1 MGEAAALISAFTWS
15 CSSIALASLSGRT
28 APAVLSALR
37 LAFGS
42 FVLLAMLFVTGAAGE
57 LRDAGALVF
66 LGLIGSGLLGY
77 AAGDTLYIRA
87 LAKVGIQ
94 RAFPVVQALF
104 IVLSVL
110 GGIILL
116 DESAGIGLA
125 IGAALVGIGIYLVVT
140 RTAVEV
146 AGKPVEVAPGGV
158 EAASAPPA
166 VDPSMAEPAPRRDGW
181 QKRILAGGYWMLP
194 VVGLLWAAATILLA
208 KSRGDLGAIA
218 AGTLRTPA
226 GAIGLLVFT
235 GMFQRTALTVPFRS
249 FNHIGAIAAAGI
261 FGTALGSLLYVY
273 AVIHAGAARTVVLN
287 ATAPLMAV
295 PLAILFLGERFS
307 QRIAVGTVLCVAGV
321 IFVVA

>member
-42 FVLLAMLFVTGAAGE
+42 IVLVALLLVTGAAAE
-57 LRDAGALVF
+57 FRDAGAWVF
-66 LGLIGSGLLGY
+66 IGLILSGLLGY

-94 RAFPVVQALF
+94 RTFPVVQALF
-104 IVLSVL
+104 ILLSVA
-110 GGIILL
+110 GGIIVL
-116 DESAGIGLA
+116 DESAGIGLG
-125 IGAALVGIGIYLVVT
+125 IGAVLVGVGIYLVVT
-140 RTAVEV
+140 RTAVAI

-158 EAASAPPA
+158 EAASAPPL
-166 VDPSMAEPAPRRDGW
+166 VEPEPAAAHVPMTFRE
-181 QKRILAGGYWMLP
+181 RIFSGGYWMLP
-194 VVGLLWAAATILLA
+194 VVGLLWAVATILLA

-226 GAIGLLVFT
+226 GAVGLLVVT
-235 GMFQRTALTVPFRS
+235 AMFQRDELIKPFLSRS
-249 FNHIGAIAAAGI
+249 HIGAIAAAGI

-273 AVIHAGAARTVVLN
+273 AVIEAGAARTVVLN

-307 QRIAVGTVLCVAGV
+307 RRIALGTVLCVAGV